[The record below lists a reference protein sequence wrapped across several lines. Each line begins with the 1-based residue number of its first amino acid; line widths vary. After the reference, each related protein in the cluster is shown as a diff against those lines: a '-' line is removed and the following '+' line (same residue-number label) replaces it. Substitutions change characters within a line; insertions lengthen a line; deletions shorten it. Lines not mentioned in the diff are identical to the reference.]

1 MIQALV
7 FGALAAAGLCLVAL
21 SGPLSRVR
29 PNGHPDPARP
39 PRRGRAG
46 PDPAAPARAG
56 SPRPAPKRR
65 ASPLMLVQLVAAIG
79 GAAAGWAATG
89 LLGMMMLLGGL
100 GALLPPFMAAPA
112 RRRRQTRQALAWSTW
127 SRQLA
132 ELARAGSG
140 LAESLRGTVDHAPSE
155 IAATVARISATAEI
169 DGLDVALDELAS
181 SGTVWEPEVA
191 AGLRMAATSGGA
203 VADPLLDL
211 CGRISD
217 VVDLHRSKTEAVVQL
232 WTQTIA
238 LLGLAGGVVVLMYRN
253 NPAYFEPYRE
263 GTGQLVFVGIAGL
276 LLMSTAFLV
285 YHSVVREEY
294 SVLVPPRRASR
305 AKDPI

>member
-1 MIQALV
+1 MLL
-7 FGALAAAGLCLVAL
+7 FGILAGAGLSLVAYA
-21 SGPLSRVR
+21 PTLSRSLS
-29 PNGHPDPARP
+29 D
-39 PRRGRAG
+39 
-46 PDPAAPARAG
+46 
-56 SPRPAPKRR
+56 RR
-65 ASPLMLVQLVAAIG
+65 ASGKGLRGRSAIPSSTVTRAAPRRRITSLMGVQAAAASG
-79 GAAAGWAATG
+79 GAAVGWFATG

-112 RRRRQTRQALAWSTW
+112 RRRRQAREALAWSLW

-140 LAESLRGTVDHAPSE
+140 LAESLRGSVQHAPME
-155 IAATVARISATAEI
+155 IAAKIERVASTAEI
-169 DGLDVALDELAS
+169 NGLEAALAELAQ

-191 AGLRMAATSGGA
+191 AGLRMAAASGGA

-211 CGRISD
+211 CSRIGD

-238 LLGLAGGVVVLMYRN
+238 LLGLAGGVVAMMYRN
-253 NPAYFEPYRE
+253 NPAYFEPYE
-263 GTGQLVFVGIAGL
+263 QGTGQMVFVVIAGL
-276 LLMSTAFLV
+276 LLMSTGFLV
-285 YHSVVREEY
+285 YHSVVRDDS
-294 SVLVPPRRASR
+294 SVLVSPRRRNR

>member
-1 MIQALV
+1 MAWALL
-7 FGALAAAGLCLVAL
+7 FGALLTAGLAVVAFSGALSRIRPRRRAGDQRAAPRSKAARAAG
-21 SGPLSRVR
+21 G
-29 PNGHPDPARP
+29 
-39 PRRGRAG
+39 
-46 PDPAAPARAG
+46 
-56 SPRPAPKRR
+56 RR
-65 ASPLMLVQLVAAIG
+65 ASPLMLVQVVAAFG
-79 GAAAGWAATG
+79 GGLLGWAATG
-89 LLGMMMLLGGL
+89 LLGMMLLLGGL

-112 RRRRQTRQALAWSTW
+112 RRRRQARQALAWSLW

-140 LAESLRGTVDHAPSE
+140 LTESLRGSVEHAPSE
-155 IAATVARISATAEI
+155 IAATVERTAAAAELQGI
-169 DGLDVALDELAS
+169 EAALDDLAEA
-181 SGTVWEPEVA
+181 GAVWEPEVA

-203 VADPLLDL
+203 IATPLLDL

-238 LLGLAGGVVVLMYRN
+238 LLGLAGGVVALMYRN
-253 NPAYFEPYRE
+253 NPAYFEPYEE

-276 LLMSTAFLV
+276 LLMATAFLV
-285 YHSVVREEY
+285 YHSVVREEN
-294 SVLVPPRRASR
+294 SVLVAPRRRSR